1 MPSENGF
8 NIDFESSDFE
18 DEIEKI
24 ELGIYR
30 RRLWLEREKSDFKIY
45 LSDRLLENRGH
56 LKSVFEENFAFVKLH
71 SILDDLKQPK
81 FSQNWFFW

>member
-1 MPSENGF
+1 MPNANGF
-8 NIDFESSDFE
+8 DIDFESSDFE

-56 LKSVFEENFAFVKLH
+56 FKSVFLISSNFF
-71 SILDDLKQPK
+71 Q
-81 FSQNWFFW
+81 F